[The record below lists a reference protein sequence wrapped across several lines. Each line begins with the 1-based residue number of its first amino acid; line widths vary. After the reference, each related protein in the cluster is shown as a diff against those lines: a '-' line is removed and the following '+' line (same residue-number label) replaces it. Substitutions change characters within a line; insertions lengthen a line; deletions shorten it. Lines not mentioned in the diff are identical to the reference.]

1 MTELHWHN
9 HLKYI
14 LQELHW
20 IFVWIC
26 FIVCSNELEN
36 GICDCLQEFSA
47 HERLKMQCSW

>member
-26 FIVCSNELEN
+26 FIVYAQMN
-36 GICDCLQEFSA
+36 
-47 HERLKMQCSW
+47 LKMASVTAYNSFLLMKD